1 MRVDSPEGPRYLS
14 QAEAELL
21 NGRYVRALVNRLQ
34 YARAMRDVAQG
45 RIDECMDELARLPNS
60 VRVALA
66 FRGVRGEE

>member
-1 MRVDSPEGPRYLS
+1 MADSFEGPRYLS

-21 NGRYVRALVNRLQ
+21 NGRYVNGLVNRLQ
-34 YARAMRDVAQG
+34 YARAMRDLAQG
-45 RIDECMDELARLPNS
+45 RVDGCLNELARLPNA